1 MSSRIPKLPNR
12 LFKKKYQSTVE
23 SQPFLCMRR
32 WYFVYP
38 YYNKEDMLSE
48 FLTFVKEYLTLE
60 GQTEPTKATQRK
72 KQ

>member
-1 MSSRIPKLPNR
+1 MK
-12 LFKKKYQSTVE
+12 
-23 SQPFLCMRR
+23 SQHILCMHR

-38 YYNKEDMLSE
+38 YNKEDMLSE

>member
-1 MSSRIPKLPNR
+1 M
-12 LFKKKYQSTVE
+12 E
-23 SQPFLCMRR
+23 SQRFLCMRR